1 MKKEVIASGKDL
13 TEARENARLALGA
26 GELDD
31 VTFET
36 IDLGSRGIFG
46 IIGVRPAKVKA
57 SMEIAD
63 AEPRREVRRPR
74 ENTPKR
80 ERAPRRE
87 GDRSASAA
95 NNAPR
100 APKAPRPTATAVEK
114 PAAVPEEDLHFTHVD
129 AAPGDDRAFDFVNTL
144 IADLGLTDVET
155 ELLRCDDGTRRVSIK
170 GENAS
175 LLIGHHGDTLDALQ
189 YLANLAT
196 SQKDENGERDRSRV
210 TIDIEGYR
218 AKREQTLRRLAR
230 RMATKA
236 LSRGSKVTLE
246 PMTPYERRIIHSE
259 VQSIEGVTTQSIGS
273 DSSRRVVIYPEQAAV
288 RNNGKRRSASRPAA
302 KESPVTEVTDD
313 TAEEIPTDVTEAAE
327 ETVTEAAD
335 AATEITETTEDT
347 ANVPAEDVDAIVDEN
362 ADA

>member
-1 MKKEVIASGKDL
+1 MIKEVIASGKDL
-13 TEARENARLALGA
+13 GEAQQNARLALGA

-74 ENTPKR
+74 EEKPNAPKR
-80 ERAPRRE
+80 EKPARRE
-87 GDRSASAA
+87 EA
-95 NNAPR
+95 R
-100 APKAPRPTATAVEK
+100 APKVPKAPNPAPEK
-114 PAAVPEEDLHFTHVD
+114 PAAIPEEELHFEHID
-129 AAPGDDRAFDFVNTL
+129 AKPGDDRAFDFVNTL
-144 IADLGLTDVET
+144 VSDLGLTDVET

-189 YLANLAT
+189 YLTNLAA
-196 SQKDENGERDRSRV
+196 SQKDANGERDRSRV
-210 TIDIEGYR
+210 TIDVEGYR

-230 RMATKA
+230 RMANKVLA
-236 LSRGSKVTLE
+236 RGTKVTLE

-273 DSSRRVVIYPEQAAV
+273 DSNRRIVIYPEGAL
-288 RNNGKRRSASRPAA
+288 RGGKRKSEPKPKTDAVAA
-302 KESPVTEVTDD
+302 EPDTEVT
-313 TAEEIPTDVTEAAE
+313 
-327 ETVTEAAD
+327 ETVTV
-335 AATEITETTEDT
+335 TETASADVADTETETATVIDTIPADETED
-347 ANVPAEDVDAIVDEN
+347 A
-362 ADA
+362 

>member
-1 MKKEVIASGKDL
+1 MIKEVIASGKDL
-13 TEARENARLALGA
+13 GEAQQNARLALGA

-74 ENTPKR
+74 EEKPNAPKR
-80 ERAPRRE
+80 EKPARREEARAPKT
-87 GDRSASAA
+87 
-95 NNAPR
+95 PK
-100 APKAPRPTATAVEK
+100 APKAPNPAPEK
-114 PAAVPEEDLHFTHVD
+114 PAAIPEEELHFEHID
-129 AAPGDDRAFDFVNTL
+129 AKPGDDRAFDFVNTL
-144 IADLGLTDVET
+144 VSDLGLTDVET

-189 YLANLAT
+189 YLTNLAA
-196 SQKDENGERDRSRV
+196 SQKDANGERDRSRV
-210 TIDIEGYR
+210 TIDVEGYR

-230 RMATKA
+230 RMANKVLA
-236 LSRGSKVTLE
+236 RGTKVTLE

-273 DSSRRVVIYPEQAAV
+273 DSNRRIVIYPEGALRGSKRKSEPKPKTDAVAAD
-288 RNNGKRRSASRPAA
+288 PD
-302 KESPVTEVTDD
+302 TEVTE
-313 TAEEIPTDVTEAAE
+313 TA
-327 ETVTEAAD
+327 TVTETASAD
-335 AATEITETTEDT
+335 VADTETETATAIDTIPADETED
-347 ANVPAEDVDAIVDEN
+347 A
-362 ADA
+362 

>member
-1 MKKEVIASGKDL
+1 MKKEVTASGKDL
-13 TEARENARLALGA
+13 AEAQQNARLALGA

-57 SMEIAD
+57 SMEVAD

-74 ENTPKR
+74 EEKPTAPKR
-80 ERAPRRE
+80 EKPARRE
-87 GDRSASAA
+87 EA
-95 NNAPR
+95 R
-100 APKAPRPTATAVEK
+100 APKAPKTPKPAPEK
-114 PAAVPEEDLHFTHVD
+114 PAAVPEEDLHFEHID
-129 AAPGDDRAFDFVNTL
+129 AKPGDDRAFDFVNTL
-144 IADLGLTDVET
+144 VSDLGLTDVET

-189 YLANLAT
+189 YLANLAS
-196 SQKDENGERDRSRV
+196 SQKDANGERDRSRV

-230 RMATKA
+230 RMANKA
-236 LSRGSKVTLE
+236 IARGSKVTLE

-273 DSSRRVVIYPEQAAV
+273 DSSRRVVIYPEGTQN
-288 RNNGKRRSASRPAA
+288 RGGKRRGEQKPRA
-302 KESPVTEVTDD
+302 KAVTEEPTDD
-313 TAEEIPTDVTEAAE
+313 TAVTE
-327 ETVTEAAD
+327 ETTV
-335 AATEITETTEDT
+335 TETTETETPTIEMTVTETETVVET
-347 ANVPAEDVDAIVDEN
+347 APADETDDA
-362 ADA
+362 